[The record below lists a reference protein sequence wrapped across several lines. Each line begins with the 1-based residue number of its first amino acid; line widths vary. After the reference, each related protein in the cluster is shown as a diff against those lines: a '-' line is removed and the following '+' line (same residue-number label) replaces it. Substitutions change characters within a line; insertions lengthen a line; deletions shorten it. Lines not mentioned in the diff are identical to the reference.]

1 MSKEWQ
7 TYAQMAGALSVS
19 SPDQQEPAVGMSDM
33 EELRRAGLL
42 DGVGEEAFDPQH
54 MASELGLS

>member
-7 TYAQMAGALSVS
+7 TYAQMAGALSVFE
-19 SPDQQEPAVGMSDM
+19 PQDTEPAVGMSDL

-42 DGVGEEAFDPQH
+42 DGVGEENFDPQA
-54 MASELGLS
+54 MANEIGLS